1 MLTYEIGVSEFG
13 LNILKVGF
21 TGQETIE
28 LDLTDFYKDQ
38 TFLPTLY
45 VQINEYVATLPDFVQ
60 KEIYDIFF
68 KVFSNDY
75 KQNYADII
83 YVRKL
88 ENNIARVSELLNYEN
103 FKMWMCHKEHEMI
116 IPENILDAYTHD
128 PDMNTTQE
136 KTYVRHEYRDLISL
150 IVFMRAISALY
161 IDFYNYIKNTTNHYY
176 YKIFMLFIKSDIY
189 HSKEIEKLKRYI
201 EVNQQTL
208 IGNTK
213 NEYLIISAGLSDD
226 DILDSLVSEIIFN
239 KLLTIDFFNKK
250 CNIISFIFQTIKYKG
265 NFASSDGVV
274 IRSKNTVGDPNKDD
288 ISYFED
294 YRKTSSIPIGTVVE
308 IQHALSNIES
318 LVHTLGYKN
327 FDYALYE
334 QELKNVPVL
343 MQQKTDNIQIY
354 LLGWFLSRVIN
365 PRALY
370 YIEYKKLVELLI
382 FAKVVLL
389 QNNQPFIALLLSSYK
404 TTKGS
409 YVNIIIRNNLNKA
422 LIKRLNAHYKF
433 VMEDD
438 KQSIIEKTITEISRE
453 IVYSLWIPVGVPKEH
468 KAFLN
473 NEGYLV
479 IPNAINDTVCQFVEF
494 INSPTTQA

>member
-150 IVFMRAISALY
+150 IVFMRAISPLY

-318 LVHTLGYKN
+318 LINTLGYKN

-334 QELKNVPVL
+334 QELKNVPIL

-468 KAFLN
+468 RAFLN

>member
-1 MLTYEIGVSEFG
+1 
-13 LNILKVGF
+13 
-21 TGQETIE
+21 
-28 LDLTDFYKDQ
+28 
-38 TFLPTLY
+38 
-45 VQINEYVATLPDFVQ
+45 
-60 KEIYDIFF
+60 
-68 KVFSNDY
+68 
-75 KQNYADII
+75 
-83 YVRKL
+83 
-88 ENNIARVSELLNYEN
+88 
-103 FKMWMCHKEHEMI
+103 
-116 IPENILDAYTHD
+116 
-128 PDMNTTQE
+128 
-136 KTYVRHEYRDLISL
+136 
-150 IVFMRAISALY
+150 
-161 IDFYNYIKNTTNHYY
+161 
-176 YKIFMLFIKSDIY
+176 MLFIKSDIY

-318 LVHTLGYKN
+318 LINTLGYKN

-334 QELKNVPVL
+334 QELKNVPIL

-468 KAFLN
+468 RAFLN